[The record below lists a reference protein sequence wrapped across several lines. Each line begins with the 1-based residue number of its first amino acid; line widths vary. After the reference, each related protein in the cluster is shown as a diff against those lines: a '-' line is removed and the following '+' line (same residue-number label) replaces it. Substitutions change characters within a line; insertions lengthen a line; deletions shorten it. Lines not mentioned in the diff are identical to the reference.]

1 MNNEIEVIASS
12 SDLSEGL
19 LLAAELLGDEAVVEV
34 KQAKLSPVKSAPAA
48 VEVKAVEEEGDEFDG
63 IRFIDMT
70 DEQRRAYKSRK
81 QAERRAKLKD
91 SGIPLDTETLRQVLA
106 DAAINMIIL
115 GGEGSDRLLNYVAK
129 VYADKPQAKTY
140 LARNVRNGK
149 IKKRVTPVAGK

>member
-19 LLAAELLGDEAVVEV
+19 SLAAELLGDEADEAVVE
-34 KQAKLSPVKSAPAA
+34 AKRAKPSPVKTAPA
-48 VEVKAVEEEGDEFDG
+48 VEKEDDDEFDG

-70 DEQRRAYKSRK
+70 DEQRRSYKARK
-81 QAERRAKLKD
+81 QAARRAKLKE
-91 SGIPLDTETLRQVLA
+91 SGVPLDTETLRQVLA

-129 VYADKPQAKTY
+129 VYADKPQAKNY
-140 LARNVRNGK
+140 LIKNVRNGK
-149 IKKRVTPVAGK
+149 IRKRVSPIVGK